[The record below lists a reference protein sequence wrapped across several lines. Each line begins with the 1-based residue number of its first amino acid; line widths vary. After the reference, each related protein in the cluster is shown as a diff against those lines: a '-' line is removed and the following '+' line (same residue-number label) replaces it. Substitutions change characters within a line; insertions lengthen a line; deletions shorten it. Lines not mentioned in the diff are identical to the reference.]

1 MSKLKYTILA
11 VIVLCFTENIS
22 AQFSLTGEFRP
33 RTEFNHG
40 YKSLAYENQDLSTI
54 TSQRTRLNA
63 MFSTEWVK
71 TKLVL
76 QDVRNWGSQPQ
87 LVGNE
92 NYATSV
98 HEAWAEVFFV
108 REFSLQAGRQEL
120 NYDDQ
125 RIFGNVGWTQQGR
138 THDVALLKYKK
149 NFTLHF
155 GIAHHENSDITNNLY
170 DGPDAYKD
178 LQFLW
183 FNKIW
188 KTNSLSLL
196 ALNNGVPVM
205 EDSAQVSKYSQTLGG
220 RFTRKFE
227 KWSVAANLYYQ
238 TGKHS
243 NGKEISALN
252 FLTEAT
258 LKMGITAG
266 YEYLSG
272 NSYDK
277 NDKVYAFTP
286 FYGTNH
292 KFNGFMDYFYVSNHI
307 NSVGLNDAYLK
318 YGWSKKK
325 FSVNADLHYFAS
337 AGKINADA
345 GKYLGTEIDLT
356 LGYKL
361 HEIAT
366 LNAGWSSM
374 FASESMELLKGG
386 NSDASNYWAYIMLT
400 VTPVFIK

>member
-1 MSKLKYTILA
+1 MSKLKYTILV
-11 VIVLCFTENIS
+11 VIVLCLTENTS

-63 MFSTEWVK
+63 LFSNEFVK

-76 QDVRNWGSQPQ
+76 QDVRNWGNQAQ

-108 REFSLQAGRQEL
+108 PEFSLQAGRQEL

-155 GIAHHENSDITNNLY
+155 GIAHHENSDITNNIY

-183 FNKIW
+183 FNKAW
-188 KTNSLSLL
+188 KANSLSLL

-205 EDSAQVSKYSQTLGG
+205 EDSVQVSKYSQTLGG
-220 RFTRKFE
+220 RVTRKFE
-227 KWSVAANLYYQ
+227 KLSVAANLYYQ

-252 FLTEAT
+252 FLAEAT

-272 NSYDK
+272 NSYNK

-337 AGKINADA
+337 AGKISEDAD
-345 GKYLGTEIDLT
+345 KYLGTEIDLT
-356 LGYKL
+356 FGYKL

-366 LNAGWSSM
+366 LNAGLSSM
-374 FASESMELLKGG
+374 FASETMELLKGG
-386 NSDASNYWAYIMLT
+386 DSGASNYWAYVMLT
-400 VTPVFIK
+400 VTPAFIK

>member
-1 MSKLKYTILA
+1 MKLLKYIILA
-11 VIVLCFTENIS
+11 AIILAIS
-22 AQFSLTGEFRP
+22 ETSNAQFSLTGEFRP

-40 YKSLAYENQDLSTI
+40 YKSLAYENQYLSTI

-98 HEAWAEVFFV
+98 HEAWAEIFFV
-108 REFSLQAGRQEL
+108 PEFSLQAGRQEL

-183 FNKIW
+183 FNKTW
-188 KTNSLSLL
+188 KANSLSLL

-205 EDSAQVSKYSQTLGG
+205 EDSVQVSKYSQTLGG
-220 RFTRKFE
+220 RFSRKFE

-252 FLTEAT
+252 FLAEAT

-272 NSYDK
+272 NSYNK
-277 NDKVYAFTP
+277 TDKVYAFTP

>member
-1 MSKLKYTILA
+1 MSKLKYLILA
-11 VIVLCFTENIS
+11 IILLWLTVNTS

-33 RTEFNHG
+33 RTEFSHG

-63 MFSTEWVK
+63 LFSNEFVK

-87 LVGNE
+87 LVANE
-92 NYATSV
+92 NNATSV
-98 HEAWAEVFFV
+98 HEAWAEVFFAP
-108 REFSLQAGRQEL
+108 EFSLQAGRQEL
-120 NYDDQ
+120 AYDDQ

-183 FNKIW
+183 FNKTW
-188 KTNSLSLL
+188 KANSLSLL
-196 ALNNGVPVM
+196 TLNNGVPVM
-205 EDSAQVSKYSQTLGG
+205 EDSVQVSKYSQTLGG
-220 RFTRKFE
+220 RFTRKFD
-227 KWSVAANLYYQ
+227 KLSLAVNLYYQ

-252 FLTEAT
+252 FMAEAT

-286 FYGTNH
+286 FYGTGH

-318 YGWSKKK
+318 YGWSKMK

-337 AGKINADA
+337 AGKINADT
-345 GKYLGTEIDLT
+345 GKYLDTELDLT
-356 LGYKL
+356 FGYKL

-374 FASESMELLKGG
+374 FASENMELLKGG
-386 NSDASNYWAYIMLT
+386 DSSASNYWAYIMLT
-400 VTPVFIK
+400 VTPAFIK

>member
-1 MSKLKYTILA
+1 MSKLKYLILA
-11 VIVLCFTENIS
+11 AIVLCITENIS

-33 RTEFNHG
+33 RTEFSHG

-92 NYATSV
+92 NNATSV

-108 REFSLQAGRQEL
+108 PEFSLQAGRQEL

-138 THDVALLKYKK
+138 SHDVALLKYKK

-183 FNKIW
+183 FNKTW
-188 KTNSLSLL
+188 KANSLSLL

-227 KWSVAANLYYQ
+227 KWSVATNLYYQ

-243 NGKEISALN
+243 NGKNISAIN
-252 FLTEAT
+252 FLAEAT

-325 FSVNADLHYFAS
+325 FSVNADVHYFAS

-361 HEIAT
+361 HDIAT

-386 NSDASNYWAYIMLT
+386 DSNASNYWAYIMLT

>member
-11 VIVLCFTENIS
+11 VIVLCLTENIS
-22 AQFSLTGEFRP
+22 AQFTLTGEFRP
-33 RTEFNHG
+33 RTEFSHG

-63 MFSTEWVK
+63 LFSNEFVK

-87 LVGNE
+87 LVANE

-108 REFSLQAGRQEL
+108 PEFSLQAGRQEL

-138 THDVALLKYKK
+138 THDLALLKYKK

-183 FNKIW
+183 FNKTW
-188 KTNSLSLL
+188 KANSLSLL

-205 EDSAQVSKYSQTLGG
+205 EDSVQVSKYSQTLGG
-220 RFTRKFE
+220 RFNRKFE

-252 FLTEAT
+252 FLAEAT

-307 NSVGLNDAYLK
+307 NSVGLNDVYLK

-386 NSDASNYWAYIMLT
+386 DSSASNYWAYIMLT
-400 VTPVFIK
+400 VTPAFIK

>member
-1 MSKLKYTILA
+1 MKTLKYIILA
-11 VIVLCFTENIS
+11 VIVMAIS
-22 AQFSLTGEFRP
+22 ETVTAQFSLSGEFRP
-33 RTEFNHG
+33 RTEFSHG

-63 MFSTEWVK
+63 MFSSDFVK

-98 HEAWAEVFFV
+98 HEAWAEIFFV
-108 REFSLQAGRQEL
+108 PEFSLQAGRQEL

-125 RIFGNVGWTQQGR
+125 RIFGNVGWVQQGR

-149 NFTLHF
+149 DFTLHF

-183 FNKIW
+183 FNKTW
-188 KTNSLSLL
+188 KANSLSLL
-196 ALNNGVPVM
+196 LLNNGVPVM
-205 EDSAQVSKYSQTLGG
+205 EDSAQVSKYIQTLGG

-227 KWSVAANLYYQ
+227 KWSVATNLYYQ

-252 FLTEAT
+252 FLAEAT

-277 NDKVYAFTP
+277 KDKVYAFTP

-325 FSVNADLHYFAS
+325 FSVNADIHYFAS

-345 GKYLGTEIDLT
+345 AKYLGTEIDLT

-386 NSDASNYWAYIMLT
+386 DSNASNYWAYIMLT

>member
-1 MSKLKYTILA
+1 MKLLKYIILA
-11 VIVLCFTENIS
+11 AIAVVISETAS

-33 RTEFNHG
+33 RTEFSHG

-63 MFSTEWVK
+63 MFNTEFVK

-76 QDVRNWGSQPQ
+76 QDVRNWGNQAQ

-92 NYATSV
+92 NYATSI

-108 REFSLQAGRQEL
+108 PEFSLQAGRQEL
-120 NYDDQ
+120 AYDDQ

-155 GIAHHENSDITNNLY
+155 GIAHHENTDITNNLY

-183 FNKIW
+183 FNKTW
-188 KTNSLSLL
+188 KANSLSLT

-205 EDSAQVSKYSQTLGG
+205 EDSVQVSKYSQTLGG

-252 FLTEAT
+252 FSAEAT

-277 NDKVYAFTP
+277 NDKVYAFIP

-337 AGKINADA
+337 AGKINADT

-356 LGYKL
+356 FGYKL
-361 HEIAT
+361 HDVAT

-374 FASESMELLKGG
+374 FASETMELLKGG
-386 NSDASNYWAYIMLT
+386 DSGASNYWAYIMLT
-400 VTPVFIK
+400 VTPAFIK

>member
-11 VIVLCFTENIS
+11 VIVLCLTENIS

-98 HEAWAEVFFV
+98 HEAWAEIFFV
-108 REFSLQAGRQEL
+108 PEFSLQAGRQEL

-183 FNKIW
+183 FNKTW
-188 KTNSLSLL
+188 KANSLSLL

-205 EDSAQVSKYSQTLGG
+205 EDSVQVSKYSQTLGG
-220 RFTRKFE
+220 RFSRKFE

-252 FLTEAT
+252 FLAEAT

-272 NSYDK
+272 NSYNK
-277 NDKVYAFTP
+277 TDKVYAFTP

>member
-1 MSKLKYTILA
+1 MKTLKYIILA
-11 VIVLCFTENIS
+11 VFTLAVSEAAK
-22 AQFSLTGEFRP
+22 AQFSLSGEFRP
-33 RTEFNHG
+33 RTEFSHG
-40 YKSLAYENQDLSTI
+40 YKSLASENQDLSTI

-63 MFSTEWVK
+63 MFSTEFVK

-87 LVGNE
+87 LVANE

-108 REFSLQAGRQEL
+108 PEFSLQAGRQEL
-120 NYDDQ
+120 AYDDQ

-155 GIAHHENSDITNNLY
+155 GVAHHENSDITNNLY

-183 FNKIW
+183 FNKTW
-188 KTNSLSLL
+188 KASSLSLL

-205 EDSAQVSKYSQTLGG
+205 EDSVQVSKYSQTLGG
-220 RFTRKFE
+220 RFNRKFE

-243 NGKEISALN
+243 NGKGISALN
-252 FLTEAT
+252 FLAEAT

-307 NSVGLNDAYLK
+307 NSVGLNNVYLK

-374 FASESMELLKGG
+374 FASESMELLKKGDSG
-386 NSDASNYWAYIMLT
+386 ASNYWAYIMLT
-400 VTPVFIK
+400 VTPTFIK